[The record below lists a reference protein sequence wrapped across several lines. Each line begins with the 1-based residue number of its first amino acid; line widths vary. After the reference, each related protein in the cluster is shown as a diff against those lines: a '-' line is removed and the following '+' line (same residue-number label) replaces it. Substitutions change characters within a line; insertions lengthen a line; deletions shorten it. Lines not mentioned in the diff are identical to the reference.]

1 VHVIACIPIIG
12 GVFLKE
18 EKVEQEVPGGPQAS
32 SCEELSPDDEDITM
46 SDTTIPSIELQGPIM
61 RSRV

>member
-1 VHVIACIPIIG
+1 VVH
-12 GVFLKE
+12 K
-18 EKVEQEVPGGPQAS
+18 PQVVRS
-32 SCEELSPDDEDITM
+32 STRRLSKASPDDEDITM